1 MNILKSVTMETQHC
15 ASRYEVEEEENDESM
30 LADLS
35 FVSAELSPNEGQ
47 LPYIFK
53 ALEGGVFTCRSSYG
67 SIHLAQLTQQTHFY
81 GVGVAGRKTTPCC
94 YCAHVFCTS
103 QGLYDWRFYIV
114 ITRDLDTQKEV
125 CSVNFTMMMVTQ
137 N

>member
-15 ASRYEVEEEENDESM
+15 ASRYEVEEEESV

-35 FVSAELSPNEGQ
+35 FVLAEPSPSEGQ
-47 LPYIFK
+47 LPYVFK

-67 SIHLAQLTQQTHFY
+67 SIQLTQPTQQTHFY

-94 YCAHVFCTS
+94 YCAHVFCTG
-103 QGLYDWRFYIV
+103 QGPYDWRFYIV
-114 ITRDLDTQKEV
+114 ITRDLETQKEV
-125 CSVNFTMMMVTQ
+125 CPGNFTMMIVTQ